1 MSILL
6 DEWKAKG
13 ETLAKGTD
21 LPWSGLAL
29 SSSRRLNV
37 TALEIVGALAAVT
50 GTALV
55 LSMVFW
61 LDRATSPA
69 EMDSIPAVPSTS
81 KRPPRTAPHRQ
92 AA

>member
-1 MSILL
+1 VSILL
-6 DEWKAKG
+6 DERKAKG
-13 ETLAKGTD
+13 ETLAKGLD
-21 LPWSGLAL
+21 LAWSGLAL

-61 LDRATSPA
+61 LDQSTSPA
-69 EMDSIPAVPSTS
+69 EMDSMPVPSTS
-81 KRPPRTAPHRQ
+81 KRRSRTAPQRQ